1 MKSSG
6 AIPSST
12 SLCRPSG
19 GKFIAQMDGQA
30 QDPLALL
37 LAQPVALWVRKAQ
50 QNQTLARRWGQVLAL
65 LWALLWALLLD
76 LLSDLLSDLLAHQ
89 TSERQRK

>member
-1 MKSSG
+1 MLI
-6 AIPSST
+6 IPGW
-12 SLCRPSG
+12 C
-19 GKFIAQMDGQA
+19 Q
-30 QDPLALL
+30 
-37 LAQPVALWVRKAQ
+37 AQ

-89 TSERQRK
+89 TSERQTTPYIPHRLSSLLDSVGS